1 MIRSPMR
8 RAIPLILLALAACST
23 VPQQPP
29 APAKPQ
35 TAAPPA
41 VHGLTTEEEAHVLAL
56 EDRREYDPAL
66 TAEWLANPNPLH
78 RARIALSLGRIGPL
92 TFADANSNGER
103 DPGEKQAGVDALST
117 LVTDPDRNVR
127 MTAAFALGEIG
138 DAAGVEPLLR
148 FAADTDAGVAAE
160 AVEALSKMAGKVT
173 LAQYQR
179 FTTNDQP
186 EGVRSRAIRFL
197 FRFDTDEASA
207 IAAAAIDAQSS
218 QIRQDAAY
226 ALFRRAYAP
235 ARDRVTLLISDPDT
249 VTRMYAAG
257 ALGRIGDKSSV
268 APLIKA
274 LTDPHPWVRT
284 NALTAL
290 SRIATKNASA
300 LETSDMGDD
309 SRRVIAV
316 TDDPDP
322 GTRAS
327 SIDLLGYYAVKNEGA
342 RKRLMEIATS
352 GSRWDR
358 ELAAGAI
365 AKQFADTDNALVTSL
380 LPNLATWGKVRVLEG
395 SAALQSGRAL
405 RQKFAA
411 DSEPMVRA
419 ATIGNIPDD
428 GVSAEMNIIRP
439 ALEDSDVIVRANA
452 LDRYAHSTDA
462 KKLDTLQAAER
473 RARTDAM
480 NDARLAALNA
490 LADID
495 FPDRETFLHSLLGD
509 TDPVVRRVAADFIEQ
524 KLKKNRPQYTPL
536 AATRPPADYARIV
549 EWSRDPHTATIHMS
563 RGTIDLA
570 LLTQDAPITTWNFAQ
585 LAVKHYFDKTT
596 FMRVVPT
603 FVIQGGDPRND
614 MNGGPG
620 YAIRD
625 EINLQ
630 KYTRGAVGMA
640 LSGPDTG
647 GSQFFITHTAT
658 PHLDGGYTVFGRV
671 YGGMSGV
678 ADQTERGDLVDT
690 ITIDEHKPGDS
701 TASAKTPLP
710 VETGRTTASRL
721 LSIVPEY
728 QSRKESYQPDI
739 SEVEFLASAMQ
750 PDDRMEVYM
759 GTWCSD
765 SQREVPKLLKIA
777 DVLHDKFSHNLP
789 ITFVAVDRSKSEPA
803 ALIADK
809 HIEKVATFIYYR
821 GDREMGRIVE
831 QPTGLFEDDLLAIVA
846 ARQ

>member
-1 MIRSPMR
+1 MR
-8 RAIPLILLALAACST
+8 RAIPLILLALACTTA
-23 VPQQPP
+23 PKP
-29 APAKPQ
+29 APAPAQVPTPQ
-35 TAAPPA
+35 PPA
-41 VHGLTTEEEAHVLAL
+41 VHGLTTDEEAHILAL
-56 EDRREYDPAL
+56 EDRREYDAAAV
-66 TAEWLANPNPLH
+66 TDWLSNSNPLH
-78 RARIALSLGRIGPL
+78 RTRMALALGRIGPQ
-92 TFADANSNGER
+92 TFIDANGNHER
-103 DPGEKQAGVDALST
+103 DPGEKQAGVDALAS
-117 LVTDPDRNVR
+117 LVSDPDRNVR

-138 DAAGVEPLLR
+138 DVSGIDTLLR
-148 FAADTDAGVAAE
+148 FASDSDGGVAAE
-160 AVEALSKMAGKVT
+160 AIEALSKFAGHAP

-179 FTTNDQP
+179 FTANDQP
-186 EGVRSRAIRFL
+186 VGVRSRAIRYL
-197 FRFDTDEASA
+197 FRFDKDEASA
-207 IAAAAIDAQSS
+207 LAAAALDTQSAP
-218 QIRQDAAY
+218 IRQDAAY

-235 ARDRVTLLISDPDT
+235 ARDRLTLLLSDPDP

-257 ALGRIGDKSSV
+257 ALGRISDKASV

-290 SRIATKNASA
+290 GRIAAKDASA
-300 LETSDMGDD
+300 LNTPDAGDD
-309 SRRVIAV
+309 ARHVIAL

-327 SIDLLGYYAVKNEGA
+327 SLDLLGYYAVKNDGA
-342 RKRLMEIATS
+342 RKRLTEIAST

-365 AKQFADTDNALVTSL
+365 AKQLGDSDSATLNAL
-380 LPNLATWGKVRVLEG
+380 LPNLTNWARVRVLEG
-395 SAALQSGRAL
+395 STALKSGVSI
-405 RQKFAA
+405 RQRFATDA
-411 DSEPMVRA
+411 DPMVRA
-419 ATIGNIPDD
+419 NAIGNIPDG
-428 GVSAEMNIIRP
+428 GVNPEMALIRP

-452 LDRYAHSTDA
+452 IDRYAHSTDT
-462 KKLDTLQAAER
+462 KKADTLRAAEQ
-473 RARTDAM
+473 RARADAM
-480 NDARLAALNA
+480 NDARLAAINA

-495 FPDRETFLHSLLGD
+495 EAAREPFLRSLLSD
-509 TDPVVRRVAADFIEQ
+509 ADPVVRRVAADLVEE

-536 AATRPPADYARIV
+536 PAPRSPSDYVRIV
-549 EWSRDPHTATIHMS
+549 EWSRDQHTATIHMA
-563 RGTIDLA
+563 RGAIDLV

-603 FVIQGGDPRND
+603 FVVQGGDPRND

-630 KYTRGAVGMA
+630 KYTRAAVGMA

-678 ADQTERGDLVDT
+678 VDQTERGDLVET
-690 ITIDEHKPGDS
+690 ITIDEHKPGDT

-710 VETGRTTASRL
+710 LEIGRTTAARIVSL
-721 LSIVPEY
+721 VPEY
-728 QSRKESYQPDI
+728 ASRKAEYQPDV
-739 SEVEFLASAMQ
+739 SEVEYLASAMQ

-765 SQREVPKLLKIA
+765 SLREVPKLLKIM
-777 DVLHDKFSHNLP
+777 DLLHEKFSRDLP
-789 ITFVAVDRSKSEPA
+789 VSFVAIDRSKSQPA
-803 ALIADK
+803 ALVADK

-821 GDREMGRIVE
+821 GDREVGRIVE
-831 QPTGLFEDDLLAIVA
+831 QPAGLFEDDLLAIVA